1 MITGHF
7 TTALVPYAKDKS
19 LPLFFLLVASQAP
32 DFLIP
37 VDVWKSGDSNFRTLE
52 MTYSHD
58 LLPVLVLSL
67 IVGAIAQLIFRN
79 RKLTFWTIGLI
90 LFHELCDS
98 ISGFAHNIYG
108 LASPRFGFDFYR
120 NAPVTAYAIEL
131 IVSIACVGYFLY
143 TRKKQDEPLSVL
155 KTGVLL
161 AIVFLPTISMM
172 ILALAGKPLI

>member
-19 LPLFFLLVASQAP
+19 LPLFFLLIVSQAP

-37 VDVWKSGDSNFRTLE
+37 VDIARSGDGNFRTLE

-67 IVGAIAQLIFRN
+67 IVGAIAQVLFKN
-79 RKLTFWTIGLI
+79 RKLTLWTIGLI
-90 LFHELCDS
+90 LLHELCDA

-108 LASPRFGFDFYR
+108 LTSPRFGFDFYR
-120 NAPVTAYAIEL
+120 TAPVTAYAIEL
-131 IVSIACVGYFLY
+131 LLSISCVGYFLY
-143 TRKKQDEPLSVL
+143 TRKKQGEPLTVP

-161 AIVFLPTISMM
+161 GIVFLPTVSMM
-172 ILALAGKPLI
+172 ILALMGKPLI